1 MVCAALSGLQGGT
14 GGQRVERQGG
24 AQTMTVVRHAG
35 YGCHAAYAPAVE
47 RRSAA
52 RMRHTPVSQATTTE

>member
-24 AQTMTVVRHAG
+24 AQTMTVVRQAG
-35 YGCHAAYAPAVE
+35 
-47 RRSAA
+47 
-52 RMRHTPVSQATTTE
+52 